1 MTTTSMLRL
10 GGVLAAL
17 ATPLD
22 AEGRLDDKGLQR
34 LVQHVVAE
42 GVSGLSPTGST
53 GEGSRLSRDLRVEVV
68 ARTRAITP
76 AAIPVI
82 AGAPLGNVADGLRE
96 LHALADAGA
105 DAALVS
111 SQVSYPLSDDDVSR
125 FYETLAEQTPLPLV
139 LYNIPAYTGVRIAP
153 DLVERLAPHPNVI
166 GIKDSSRDLEYQ
178 HAVIL
183 AASGAQFSVLTGTD
197 TLLLAS
203 LALGAHG
210 MIAASVNLVPSLS
223 VSIYRAFT
231 SGDLETAR
239 RDQAKLARIVVACRR
254 GPAPAGWKAA
264 LAIAGICEDHMA
276 APASPLSEA
285 LRADLARALVESG
298 VVRGDQ

>member
-1 MTTTSMLRL
+1 MTTTSILRL
-10 GGVLAAL
+10 SGVFAAM

-22 AEGRLDDKGLQR
+22 VDGGLDDKGLQR
-34 LVQHVVAE
+34 LVSHVVAG

-53 GEGSRLSRDLRVEVV
+53 GEGARLSRDLRVEVV
-68 ARTRAITP
+68 ARTRALAP

-82 AGAPLGNVADGLRE
+82 AGAPLPNAAEGLQE
-96 LHALADAGA
+96 LEALADAGA

-111 SQVSYPLSDDDVSR
+111 SQVSYALSDADVSR
-125 FYETLAEQTPLPLV
+125 FYETLAERSPLPLV

-153 DLVERLAPHPNVI
+153 DLVARLAPHPNVI

-178 HAVIL
+178 HEVIV
-183 AASGAQFSVLTGTD
+183 AAAGAQFSVFTGTD

-210 MIAASVNLVPSLS
+210 TIAASVNLVPAL
-223 VSIYRAFT
+223 VTSIYRAFT

-239 RDQAKLARIVVACRR
+239 REQAQLARIVVACRR
-254 GPAPAGWKAA
+254 SPAPAGWKAA
-264 LAIAGICEDHMA
+264 LAIAGICDDHMA
-276 APASPLSEA
+276 LPASPLPETQ
-285 LRADLARALVESG
+285 RADLARTLIDLG
-298 VVRGDQ
+298 VVREAQ